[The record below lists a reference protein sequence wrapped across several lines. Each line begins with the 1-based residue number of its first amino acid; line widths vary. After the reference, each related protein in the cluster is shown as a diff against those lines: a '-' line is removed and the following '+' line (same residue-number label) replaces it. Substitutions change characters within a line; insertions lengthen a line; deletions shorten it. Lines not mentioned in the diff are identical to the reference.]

1 MFHVI
6 VYMCTIVF
14 CCLFEDHLQVLD
26 FPVDNGGNNVPV
38 AEELYCIFNILTI
51 NVYLIMY
58 VTYFSQCTCDIMV
71 HIQSMVG
78 LLMYTAQ
85 RLQFW
90 AWLYLVVA
98 CLFLR
103 LPFGG
108 TGSCYNKA
116 VFFVTGKLKRYCV
129 LEDTSLVTEKLRTH
143 PRVSRRLTR
152 WQSNRPK
159 GR

>member
-58 VTYFSQCTCDIMV
+58 VTYFTQCTCDVMV

-78 LLMYTAQ
+78 LLMQACAEVT
-85 RLQFW
+85 
-90 AWLYLVVA
+90 VVSVA
-98 CLFLR
+98 I
-103 LPFGG
+103 
-108 TGSCYNKA
+108 SC
-116 VFFVTGKLKRYCV
+116 G
-129 LEDTSLVTEKLRTH
+129 
-143 PRVSRRLTR
+143 RVSVPKASFR
-152 WQSNRPK
+152 WYRIML
-159 GR
+159 